1 MQNEKVL
8 ITGCAGS
15 GGSYLAEY
23 LVNNHPEVEV
33 HGIARWHSTTSLDN
47 LKAIRNKIKV
57 HECDLLDLPSII
69 RIFHDVRPSK
79 IFGLASHANVRVCFD
94 TPLAVLN
101 NNIMSVANLLEA
113 IRMECPDA
121 IYQHCSTSEVYGNPQ
136 NFPMTEDHP
145 LEPVNPYSVSKL
157 AQEKLAYAYFKS
169 WKLRVVITRM
179 FAYINPRRRDLF
191 ATSFAFQVAEIEK
204 RQRSVLEH
212 GNLESIRTLIDV
224 RDAMDAYWV
233 ACDHCEY
240 GVPYNIGGD
249 SVISVGEFL
258 ELLKE
263 HAHAPIQSVCNQSLL
278 RPVDVTRQIP
288 DTSRFAKATNG
299 WRPKYKLGESIDF
312 LLDFCRSNVL

>member
-1 MQNEKVL
+1 MTKNVL
-8 ITGCAGS
+8 ITGITGS

-23 LVNNHPEVEV
+23 VLEKHPEVGV
-33 HGIARWHSTTSLDN
+33 CGLHRWHSTGT
-47 LKAIRNKIKV
+47 LKNIEAIKDKVKIY
-57 HECDLLDLPSII
+57 ECDLLDISSVLRALKEIRPF
-69 RIFHDVRPSK
+69 RIFH
-79 IFGLASHANVRVCFD
+79 LAAYANVRKCFD
-94 TPLAVLN
+94 TPLSVVN
-101 NNIMSVANLLEA
+101 NNVMGTANLLEA
-113 IRMECPDA
+113 TRLVCPES
-121 IYQHCSTSEVYGNPQ
+121 IIQMCSTSEVYGNPE

-145 LEPVNPYSVSKL
+145 LKPVNPYSASKL
-157 AQEKLAYAYFKS
+157 AQESLAYAYFKS

-224 RDAMDAYWV
+224 RDAMEAYWV

-258 ELLKE
+258 DLLKE
-263 HAHAPIQSVCNQSLL
+263 HAHAPIQTVCNQSLL

-288 DTSRFAKATNG
+288 DTSRFTKVTNG
-299 WRPKYKLGESIDF
+299 WKPKYKLGESIDF
-312 LLDFCRSNVL
+312 LLDYCRSNVL